1 VSVAIATET
10 AAVVRRPQ
18 EEGSVQRLF
27 KPSEVT
33 LEDVVLGAWEALRRD
48 GRADCPVCRVEV
60 LTADG
65 CATCGSH
72 LS

>member
-1 VSVAIATET
+1 VSVALATET
-10 AAVVRRPQ
+10 AVVVGRPQ
-18 EEGSVQRLF
+18 KEGSAQRLF

-48 GRADCPVCRVEV
+48 GRADCPVCSGE
-60 LTADG
+60 LESTG
-65 CATCGSH
+65 CKTCGSE

>member
-1 VSVAIATET
+1 VSVAIATEA
-10 AAVVRRPQ
+10 AAVVKRPQ
-18 EEGSVQRLF
+18 EEGIAQRLF

-48 GRADCPVCRVEV
+48 GRADCPVCSGE
-60 LTADG
+60 LESTG
-65 CATCGSH
+65 CKTCGSE

>member
-1 VSVAIATET
+1 MSAVATET
-10 AAVVRRPQ
+10 AAVVRRSQ
-18 EEGSVQRLF
+18 EKGSAQRLF

-48 GRADCPVCRVEV
+48 GRTDCPVCSGE
-60 LTADG
+60 LESAG
-65 CATCGSH
+65 CATCGSQ

>member
-1 VSVAIATET
+1 VSVAVATET

-18 EEGSVQRLF
+18 EKGSAQRLF

-33 LEDVVLGAWEALRRD
+33 LEEVVLDAWEALRRD
-48 GRADCPVCRVEV
+48 GRADCPVCSGE
-60 LTADG
+60 LESTG
-65 CATCGSH
+65 CKTCGSE

>member
-1 VSVAIATET
+1 VSVALATET
-10 AAVVRRPQ
+10 AVVVGRPQ
-18 EEGSVQRLF
+18 KEGSAQRLF

-48 GRADCPVCRVEV
+48 GRADCPVCSGE
-60 LTADG
+60 LEPGG
-65 CATCGSH
+65 CATCGSQ

>member
-1 VSVAIATET
+1 VSVAIATEA
-10 AAVVRRPQ
+10 AAVVKRPQ
-18 EEGSVQRLF
+18 DEGSAQRLF

-48 GRADCPVCRVEV
+48 GRADCPVCSGE
-60 LTADG
+60 LESAG
-65 CATCGSH
+65 CATCGSQ